1 MQPLLEQLFTDATET
16 INEWGPGGS
25 CGGRGVHLLFLL
37 SVSEIK
43 AGDLPE
49 INTLHKKRQN
59 VKKQNKKSRQRLR
72 RFKNKKNIKRNKH
85 TGGTCV
91 K

>member
-1 MQPLLEQLFTDATET
+1 MNGALVVVVE
-16 INEWGPGGS
+16 
-25 CGGRGVHLLFLL
+25 GRGVHLLFLL

-59 VKKQNKKSRQRLR
+59 VKKQNKT
-72 RFKNKKNIKRNKH
+72 KKADS
-85 TGGTCV
+85 V
-91 K
+91 